1 MACME
6 WDRELETGIQK
17 IDSQHRQIVNYI
29 NELDEAI
36 QTGNTERIRHVI
48 EGVLNYTVT
57 HFELEE
63 ELMQQAG
70 FPGLKAHQ
78 QTHEFFMRK
87 VAVLRGRFQEGENVS
102 SLLLSML
109 KGWIVSHIKGED
121 RDYIVAVKRITG
133 ET

>member
-6 WDRELETGIQK
+6 WTRELETGIQK
-17 IDSQHRQIVNYI
+17 IDIQHRQIVNYI
-29 NELDEAI
+29 NELDDAI
-36 QTGNTERIRHVI
+36 QTGNMEGIRHVI

-57 HFELEE
+57 HFEFEE

-70 FPGLKAHQ
+70 FAGLKAHQ

-102 SLLLSML
+102 QMLLSML

-121 RDYIVAVKRITG
+121 RDYIEAVKRVAG